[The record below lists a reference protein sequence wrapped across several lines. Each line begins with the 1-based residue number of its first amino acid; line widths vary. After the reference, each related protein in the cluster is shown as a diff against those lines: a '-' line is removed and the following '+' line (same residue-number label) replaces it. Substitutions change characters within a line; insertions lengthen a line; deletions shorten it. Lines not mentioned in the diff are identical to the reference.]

1 MYINF
6 DKINLIERVIIMLY
20 LINIILKWW
29 LLLNVFIY
37 IVFEVLDV
45 YVLD

>member
-6 DKINLIERVIIMLY
+6 DKIKLIERVIIMLY

-29 LLLNVFIY
+29 LLLNGFIY

-45 YVLD
+45 YVLN

>member
-6 DKINLIERVIIMLY
+6 DKIKLIERVIIMLY

>member
-45 YVLD
+45 YVLN